1 MKSFC
6 MLYGST
12 DIKLELVSCLF
23 LSLILVDIEKLEM
36 GEWARPTGH
45 ELNI

>member
-12 DIKLELVSCLF
+12 DKSVSCLF
-23 LSLILVDIEKLEM
+23 KLSLFVDIEKLEM
-36 GEWARPTGH
+36 GEWAWLAGH
-45 ELNI
+45 